1 MTNLQ
6 SLPLA
11 GVKVIEFSHMIMGP
25 TAGLIM
31 ADMGAEVIKIEPLG
45 GDATRRL
52 VGSGTGYFLMYN
64 RNKRSFC
71 VDLKSEDGKAAV
83 RKLIGTADVLIEN
96 FRPGTMDRLGFGY
109 DDLSPLN
116 PGLIYCSGKGFLA
129 GPYEYR
135 SAMDEV
141 TQMMGGLAYMTG
153 PPGQPLRAGASVID
167 VTGGM
172 FGAIAV
178 LGALH
183 QRNATGK
190 GQKVIASLFES
201 TAFLVGQHMAQ
212 KAVTGQ
218 AAVPMPARV
227 SPWAIYKIFQTK
239 DDPVFVG
246 VVNDKQWG
254 RLCESF
260 GLDEL
265 AEDESLQTNN
275 DRVLARERLLPI
287 LQKIFKRY
295 TKAELMEKLEKTGL
309 PFAPIARPDDLFDD
323 PHLKAGGGLVP
334 LTVTDGDLKGETF
347 GLPALPIEMDGQR
360 FGLHQPV
367 PHAGEHTREVL
378 AELGYSDSDIQT
390 MLDTGAIME
399 SS

>member
-109 DDLSPLN
+109 DNLSPLN

-141 TQMMGGLAYMTG
+141 TQMMGGRSDTDDGWSGLHDRT
-153 PPGQPLRAGASVID
+153 AGAAAARGRI
-167 VTGGM
+167 
-172 FGAIAV
+172 
-178 LGALH
+178 
-183 QRNATGK
+183 RN
-190 GQKVIASLFES
+190 
-201 TAFLVGQHMAQ
+201 
-212 KAVTGQ
+212 
-218 AAVPMPARV
+218 
-227 SPWAIYKIFQTK
+227 
-239 DDPVFVG
+239 
-246 VVNDKQWG
+246 
-254 RLCESF
+254 
-260 GLDEL
+260 
-265 AEDESLQTNN
+265 
-275 DRVLARERLLPI
+275 
-287 LQKIFKRY
+287 
-295 TKAELMEKLEKTGL
+295 
-309 PFAPIARPDDLFDD
+309 
-323 PHLKAGGGLVP
+323 
-334 LTVTDGDLKGETF
+334 
-347 GLPALPIEMDGQR
+347 
-360 FGLHQPV
+360 
-367 PHAGEHTREVL
+367 
-378 AELGYSDSDIQT
+378 
-390 MLDTGAIME
+390 
-399 SS
+399 